1 MQLESNFLEIID
13 TIQAYSLHLSGLG
26 LLSHFKQSRE
36 WKFLTISPS
45 SVEELQSRQQQVA
58 RQVLVLR
65 SIKEALI
72 SKLTFSVE
80 AELEFCLFI

>member
-13 TIQAYSLHLSGLG
+13 TIQAYSLHLSRLG

-36 WKFLTISPS
+36 WKFLTISSS

-58 RQVLVLR
+58 RQVLVLW